1 VSNSKKPKKGTVRR
15 PSAPAA
21 GTGARTKRGDSAASS
36 AAASGLERSWEGV
49 VTPNGGGR
57 ADKYLAE
64 VAGVLSRSQL
74 KARGASLSV
83 NGRKEK
89 LSRALA
95 PGDRLELCWTDEPS
109 HRLEP
114 EQLEVDLIYEDER
127 VFVFNKPQ
135 GMVTHPAA
143 GNWRGT
149 LANAA
154 LWLDADRKGK
164 GAAPSRAE
172 PDGGAPGAS
181 APCGE
186 APRGGIVHRL
196 DKDTSGIIIVARD
209 PEVHEF
215 LASQFKNRSTR
226 KEYWAMVHPAPA
238 DNAGHIENFLARDRN
253 NRKKFV
259 GNQTEGKRASTGYKV
274 LLRWSMAGRRDYALV
289 ALYPKTGR
297 THQLRVHMSGIGS
310 PIVGD
315 PVYGRKDQIFPE
327 ATLMLHARRL
337 KIALPGRASPS
348 LFKAPMPERFKTM
361 AAALD
366 RLGRRIGGAGA

>member
-1 VSNSKKPKKGTVRR
+1 MSNKKKPKKEAVRS
-15 PSAPAA
+15 P
-21 GTGARTKRGDSAASS
+21 D
-36 AAASGLERSWEGV
+36 AAAAGLERSWEGV
-49 VTPNGGGR
+49 VAPGGGGR
-57 ADKYLAE
+57 ADKYLAD
-64 VAGVLSRSQL
+64 AAKVLSRSQL

-83 NGRKEK
+83 NGRQEK
-89 LSRALA
+89 LSRILA
-95 PGDRLELCWTDEPS
+95 PGDRLELRWTDEPS

-114 EQLEVDLIYEDER
+114 ERLEVDLVYEDER
-127 VFVFNKPQ
+127 VFVFNKAQ

-154 LWLDADRKGK
+154 LWLDADRKRK
-164 GAAPSRAE
+164 AAGAGE
-172 PDGGAPGAS
+172 GGPGA
-181 APCGE
+181 G

-209 PEVHEF
+209 PETHEF
-215 LASQFKNRSTR
+215 LAAQFKNRSAR
-226 KEYWAMVHPAPA
+226 KEYWAIVHPAPA
-238 DNAGHIENFLARDRN
+238 DDSGHIENFLARDRN

-259 GNQTEGKRASTGYKV
+259 GGETAGKRASTDYKV
-274 LLRWSMAGRRDYALV
+274 LLRWAIAGRRDFALV
-289 ALYPKTGR
+289 ALFPKTGR
-297 THQLRVHMSGIGS
+297 THQLRVHMSGIGC

-315 PVYGRKDQIFPE
+315 PLYGRKDQLFPE

-337 KIALPGRASPS
+337 RIALPGRDAPS
-348 LFKAPMPERFKTM
+348 LFKAPLPERFRTM

>member
-1 VSNSKKPKKGTVRR
+1 MSNKKKPKKEAVTR
-15 PSAPAA
+15 P
-21 GTGARTKRGDSAASS
+21 GAASARPG
-36 AAASGLERSWEGV
+36 AAAAGLERSWEGV
-49 VTPNGGGR
+49 VAPDGGGR

-64 VAGVLSRSQL
+64 AAKVLSRSQL
-74 KARGASLSV
+74 KARGACLRV
-83 NGRKEK
+83 NGKQEK
-89 LSRALA
+89 LSRTLA
-95 PGDRLELCWTDEPS
+95 PGDRLELRWTDEPS

-114 EQLEVDLIYEDER
+114 EQLEVDIVYEDDR
-127 VFVFNKPQ
+127 VFVFNKAQ

-164 GAAPSRAE
+164 AAAASGGNSR
-172 PDGGAPGAS
+172 DG
-181 APCGE
+181 

-209 PEVHEF
+209 PEAHEF
-215 LASQFKNRSTR
+215 LAAQFKNRSTR
-226 KEYWAMVHPAPA
+226 KEYWAIVHPAPA
-238 DNAGHIENFLARDRN
+238 DDSGHIENFLARDRN

-259 GNQTEGKRASTGYKV
+259 GGETAGKRASTDYKV
-274 LLRWSMAGRRDYALV
+274 LLRWAIAGRRDFALV
-289 ALYPKTGR
+289 ALFPKTGR
-297 THQLRVHMSGIGS
+297 THQLRVHMSGIGC

-315 PVYGRKDQIFPE
+315 PLYGRKDQLFPE

-337 KIALPGRASPS
+337 RIALPGRDAPS
-348 LFKAPMPERFKTM
+348 LFKAALPERFRTM